1 MNKLRILILLAM
13 ALIIFV
19 SGCIANDYG
28 AQPGGKA
35 CIQVIQPAKNP
46 ATGECRDFPTPC
58 DVPKGWV
65 KAESC

>member
-1 MNKLRILILLAM
+1 MRNIILLAM
-13 ALIIFV
+13 ALIVFV
-19 SGCIANDYG
+19 SGCVAKDYG
-28 AQPGGKA
+28 AQLGGKN

-46 ATGECRDFPTPC
+46 ATGECKDFSTPC